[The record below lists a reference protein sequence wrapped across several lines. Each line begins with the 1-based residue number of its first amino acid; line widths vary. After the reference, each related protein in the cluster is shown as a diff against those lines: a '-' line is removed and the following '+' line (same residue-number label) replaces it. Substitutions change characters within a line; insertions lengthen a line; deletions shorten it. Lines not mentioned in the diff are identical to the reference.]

1 MYENFKNDEYNLSDN
16 SVIDSGNDSDGGQY
30 QGNQK

>member
-16 SVIDSGNDSDGGQY
+16 SVIDSGEDSDGE
-30 QGNQK
+30 NKNNKI